1 MCARKKRLYSSSR
14 NSRGIL
20 GLFLFFWIAAVHA
33 GPALDSANALYTKG
47 KLPASITMYKKALSE
62 GENPVLCYFNCANA
76 YFQLD
81 SLSRAL
87 TFYRQ
92 CINTAP
98 DFVKARLNLAII
110 YYMLGDLGRCIAASK
125 ETLRLD
131 PENEKMRLVLAAAF
145 EKSGAIP
152 EAATE
157 YEYIAKKY
165 PEKTETYLALGEI
178 YRNLNDYEMAIQWLS
193 EYPHTGQ
200 NYPYVLLLIADIY
213 DQADDLPRA
222 LFYLQKSLDADKKNK
237 NTFFRIVQTQKR
249 MGNDFV
255 ALETALEGMRLFP
268 DFADLAIEAGNIAF
282 NRGKLE
288 EAEFCYSK
296 AYALG
301 SPGAVVGLE
310 NVKIVRTQNAFGT
323 GDGKGE

>member
-1 MCARKKRLYSSSR
+1 MCERKKRSSSSFR
-14 NSRGIL
+14 NSWCIVI
-20 GLFLFFWIAAVHA
+20 GLFLALCTSVLCA
-33 GPALDSANALYTKG
+33 GPALDSANESYSRGDLAQAVAQYKHAL
-47 KLPASITMYKKALSE
+47 LA
-62 GENPVLCYFNCANA
+62 GENPVLCYFNAANA

-81 SLSRAL
+81 SLARAL

-92 CINTAP
+92 CINIAP

-131 PENEKMRLVLAAAF
+131 PENQKMQLVLAAALQ
-145 EKSGAIP
+145 KAGAIP
-152 EAATE
+152 EAAAQ
-157 YEYIAKKY
+157 YEKIAGKY
-165 PEKTETYLALGEI
+165 PEIVETYLALGEI
-178 YRNLNDYEMAIQWLS
+178 YRNLKDYETAIQWLS
-193 EYPHTGQ
+193 DYPFTGQ

-213 DQADDLPRA
+213 DQAEDLPRT
-222 LFYLQKSLDADKKNK
+222 LFYLQKSFNLDPKNK
-237 NTFFRIVQTQKR
+237 TTFFRIVQTQKR

-268 DFADLAIEAGNIAF
+268 KYSDMAIEAGNIAF

-288 EAEFCYSK
+288 QAEFCYSK

-310 NVKIVRTQNAFGT
+310 NVKIVRAQKALGLQ
-323 GDGKGE
+323 DGQ